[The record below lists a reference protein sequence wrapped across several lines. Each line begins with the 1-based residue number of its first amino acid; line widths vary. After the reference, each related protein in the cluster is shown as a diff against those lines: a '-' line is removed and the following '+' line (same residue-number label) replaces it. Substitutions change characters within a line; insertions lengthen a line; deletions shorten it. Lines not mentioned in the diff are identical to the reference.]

1 MVFLIYYVYIFYAE
15 TEKAAQVPPAQ
26 GAYGTEVPHVDAAEG
41 AHAAAP
47 ADARSICSTLTRYRL
62 FLNSRQIS
70 FVLFYLLTAHV
81 GKIKNIKPP
90 PQKYLKHV

>member
-1 MVFLIYYVYIFYAE
+1 MAYAE

-62 FLNSRQIS
+62 VFCTTKFLCII
-70 FVLFYLLTAHV
+70 L
-81 GKIKNIKPP
+81 
-90 PQKYLKHV
+90 